1 MKNQQSEQNQTQLH
15 HNEEDEEEHNNI
27 EQSSSKSPSPPLHSL
42 SDSPISDDHRSLPL
56 VLVQPPLVT
65 AHRFQVEPAVVT
77 RVDPG
82 AEEGFVGFKDVEG
95 EQERDAGGGG
105 GGGGDGGGVEGE
117 REQDATSGGGV
128 KRGLRPDVK
137 SLLRSEK
144 VVSLN
149 KVLLGLRVAGF
160 VFCLVSWSVLAAD
173 RKKGWAIDSF
183 YLYKEFRCENP
194 FGLASWCLAWDLGV
208 CSCRLSRFQVRFSP
222 YSLSVNV
229 IGFVYSAVQI
239 CDLVKYLITKK
250 HIVEHKLRGY
260 FTFALDQILTYLLMS
275 ASSSAATR
283 AYDWESNWGN
293 DKFPF
298 MANASVVLSFIAFA
312 AFALTSLVSGSIV
325 CRFR

>member
-15 HNEEDEEEHNNI
+15 HNEEDEEENNNR

-65 AHRFQVEPAVVT
+65 AHRFQVEPAVIT

-82 AEEGFVGFKDVEG
+82 AEEGFVGVKDVEG
-95 EQERDAGGGG
+95 EGEGERDAGG
-105 GGGGDGGGVEGE
+105 GGGVEGE
-117 REQDATSGGGV
+117 REQDAGGGGGGV

-149 KVLLGLRVAGF
+149 KVLLGFRIAGF

-183 YLYKEFRCENP
+183 YLYMEFR
-194 FGLASWCLAWDLGV
+194 L
-208 CSCRLSRFQVRFSP
+208 
-222 YSLSVNV
+222 VNL
-229 IGFVYSAVQI
+229 IQI
-239 CDLVKYLITKK
+239 
-250 HIVEHKLRGY
+250 
-260 FTFALDQILTYLLMS
+260 
-275 ASSSAATR
+275 
-283 AYDWESNWGN
+283 
-293 DKFPF
+293 
-298 MANASVVLSFIAFA
+298 
-312 AFALTSLVSGSIV
+312 
-325 CRFR
+325 

>member
-15 HNEEDEEEHNNI
+15 HNEEDEEEHNNR
-27 EQSSSKSPSPPLHSL
+27 EQSSSKSPSPPVHSL

-82 AEEGFVGFKDVEG
+82 AEEGFVGVKDVEG
-95 EQERDAGGGG
+95 ERERDG
-105 GGGGDGGGVEGE
+105 GGGGDGGGVE
-117 REQDATSGGGV
+117 REQDAAGGGGGV

-149 KVLLGLRVAGF
+149 ELLLGLRVAGF

-183 YLYKEFRCENP
+183 YLYKEFR
-194 FGLASWCLAWDLGV
+194 
-208 CSCRLSRFQVRFSP
+208 
-222 YSLSVNV
+222 
-229 IGFVYSAVQI
+229 
-239 CDLVKYLITKK
+239 LVTLIRI
-250 HIVEHKLRGY
+250 H
-260 FTFALDQILTYLLMS
+260 
-275 ASSSAATR
+275 
-283 AYDWESNWGN
+283 
-293 DKFPF
+293 
-298 MANASVVLSFIAFA
+298 
-312 AFALTSLVSGSIV
+312 
-325 CRFR
+325 

>member
-1 MKNQQSEQNQTQLH
+1 MKNQQSEQKPTQSH

-82 AEEGFVGFKDVEG
+82 AEEGFVGVKDVEG
-95 EQERDAGGGG
+95 DQERDTGGGG
-105 GGGGDGGGVEGE
+105 GGGGVEGE
-117 REQDATSGGGV
+117 REREHDAVDGGGGV

-149 KVLLGLRVAGF
+149 KVLLCLRVVGF

-183 YLYKEFRCENP
+183 YLYKEFR
-194 FGLASWCLAWDLGV
+194 
-208 CSCRLSRFQVRFSP
+208 

-283 AYDWESNWGN
+283 TYDWESNWGS

-312 AFALTSLVSGSIV
+312 AFALASLVSGSIV

>member
-1 MKNQQSEQNQTQLH
+1 MKNQPSEQNPTQSH
-15 HNEEDEEEHNNI
+15 HNEEENNNR

-82 AEEGFVGFKDVEG
+82 AEEGFVGVKDVEG
-95 EQERDAGGGG
+95 ERERDTG
-105 GGGGDGGGVEGE
+105 GGGVEGE
-117 REQDATSGGGV
+117 REQDAAGGGGGGGV

-149 KVLLGLRVAGF
+149 KVLLGLRIAGF

-183 YLYKEFRCENP
+183 YLYKEFR
-194 FGLASWCLAWDLGV
+194 
-208 CSCRLSRFQVRFSP
+208 

-229 IGFVYSAVQI
+229 IGFVYSALQI

-260 FTFALDQILTYLLMS
+260 FTFALDQVLTYLLMS

-298 MANASVVLSFIAFA
+298 MANASVVLSFFAFV
-312 AFALTSLVSGSIV
+312 AFALASLVSGSIV

>member
-15 HNEEDEEEHNNI
+15 HNKEDEEEHNNI

-82 AEEGFVGFKDVEG
+82 AEEGFVGVKDVEG
-95 EQERDAGGGG
+95 EQERERDVGGG
-105 GGGGDGGGVEGE
+105 GGGVEGE
-117 REQDATSGGGV
+117 REQDAAGGGGV

-160 VFCLVSWSVLAAD
+160 VFCLASWSVLAAD

-183 YLYKEFRCENP
+183 YLYKEFR
-194 FGLASWCLAWDLGV
+194 
-208 CSCRLSRFQVRFSP
+208 

-312 AFALTSLVSGSIV
+312 AFALASLVSGSIV